1 VVGLYDA
8 PGDHTLTP
16 FGKSGLSSANT
27 LRAGYRSRICLVKNR
42 ISFLALGGCTVR
54 IWLTVGTRPM
64 LRGQVVFVVC
74 LLGECFWGARWSSV
88 ACRLF
93 SHSVTK
99 ERRRMDCARGCGR
112 PRCELRWRPQ
122 HSTRCELPE
131 TASWKAREGWIAP
144 SRQPSQL

>member
-1 VVGLYDA
+1 MGLYDA

-27 LRAGYRSRICLVKNR
+27 LRAGCRSRICLAKNR
-42 ISFLALGGCTVR
+42 ISSPALRGSAVR
-54 IWLTVGTRPM
+54 IWLTVGTRLM
-64 LRGQVVFVVC
+64 LRGQAVFVVC
-74 LLGECFWGARWSSV
+74 LLGECFWGARLSSV

-99 ERRRMDCARGCGR
+99 ERRRMDRARGCSR

-131 TASWKAREGWIAP
+131 TASWKAHERWIAP
-144 SRQPSQL
+144 SHQPSQL